1 MRRDFGQNYSDDH
14 KKPRFGGSGGG
25 GGGGRGA
32 PQGRG
37 GYPQRGG
44 FESQGPKRP
53 FRGEGSERRGSDEE
67 GFGARRPFQGRQ
79 ERSASGGFDRQTGR
93 SFGPRNTY
101 RREEGSG
108 GGQGFRDRAP
118 QHDAPRGQSAAP
130 APRPMA
136 APVSRPVPV
145 ARLKE
150 GVAQANRALAEVI
163 EQFGSTLSGDYD
175 ISALEV
181 MVSFSEDGRF
191 LGFGQGGAATM
202 TLSVTPLS
210 AEEILEGEEG
220 ELMAM
225 DDDEM
230 GLDEDFAAHSDMDLE
245 ADLDVEE
252 TFVAATAPSKK
263 GTGPKAAGAHPAG
276 DAGSG
281 EPPADH

>member
-1 MRRDFGQNYSDDH
+1 MRREFGQNFSDD
-14 KKPRFGGSGGG
+14 KKPRFG

-37 GYPQRGG
+37 GYPQRGN
-44 FESQGPKRP
+44 FEGHGPKRP
-53 FRGEGSERRGSDEE
+53 FRTEGSERRGFDED
-67 GFGARRPFQGRQ
+67 RRPQGGRE
-79 ERSASGGFDRQTGR
+79 ERSFGGFDRQTGR

-220 ELMAM
+220 ELMTM
-225 DDDEM
+225 DDDDLVLEEM
-230 GLDEDFAAHSDMDLE
+230 EG
-245 ADLDVEE
+245 DLDVEE
-252 TFVAATAPSKK
+252 EAFVAAPAPSKK
-263 GTGPKAAGAHPAG
+263 AGAQKPVKAQAAD
-276 DAGSG
+276 DADAS

>member
-32 PQGRG
+32 PPSRG

-44 FESQGPKRP
+44 FDGPKRP

-101 RREEGSG
+101 RREEGQS
-108 GGQGFRDRAP
+108 FRDRAP
-118 QHDAPRGQSAAP
+118 QQDAPRGQAAA

-225 DDDEM
+225 EDDDM
-230 GLDEDFAAHSDMDLE
+230 GLEDDFAAHGDLQME
-245 ADLDVEE
+245 ADLEVEE
-252 TFVAATAPSKK
+252 AFVEAAAPSKK
-263 GTGPKAAGAHPAG
+263 GAGQKAAHAPTDTGSSEPA
-276 DAGSG
+276 
-281 EPPADH
+281 ADH

>member
-1 MRRDFGQNYSDDH
+1 MRREFGQNYSDDN
-14 KKPRFGGSGGG
+14 KKARFGGG

-44 FESQGPKRP
+44 FDGPKRP
-53 FRGEGSERRGSDEE
+53 FRSEGSDRRGSDEE
-67 GFGARRPFQGRQ
+67 GFGGRRPFQGRD
-79 ERSASGGFDRQTGR
+79 ERSFGGGGGGGGGGFDRQTGR

-101 RREEGSG
+101 RREDGPG

-118 QHDAPRGQSAAP
+118 QHDGPRGLAGGAP

-181 MVSFSEDGRF
+181 SVSFSEDGRF

-220 ELMAM
+220 ELMGM
-225 DDDEM
+225 EDDDM
-230 GLDEDFAAHSDMDLE
+230 GLEEDFAAQGDVQME
-245 ADLDVEE
+245 ADLEVEE
-252 TFVAATAPSKK
+252 AFVEAAAPSKK
-263 GTGPKAAGAHPAG
+263 GASKKAAG
-276 DAGSG
+276 DAGPS

>member
-1 MRRDFGQNYSDDH
+1 MRRDFGQNSSEDH
-14 KKPRFGGSGGG
+14 KKARFGGG

-53 FRGEGSERRGSDEE
+53 FRGEGSERRGSDDE
-67 GFGARRPFQGRQ
+67 GFGGRRPFQGRE
-79 ERSASGGFDRQTGR
+79 ERSFGGGFDRQTGR

-101 RREEGSG
+101 RREDGPG

-118 QHDAPRGQSAAP
+118 QHDAPRSQAGAP

-181 MVSFSEDGRF
+181 SVSFSEDGRF

-220 ELMAM
+220 ELMTM
-225 DDDEM
+225 DDDDLVLEEM
-230 GLDEDFAAHSDMDLE
+230 EG
-245 ADLDVEE
+245 DLDVEE
-252 TFVAATAPSKK
+252 EAFVAAPAPSKK
-263 GTGPKAAGAHPAG
+263 PGAQKAVKAQAAD
-276 DAGSG
+276 DADAS